1 MYLNG
6 TYKPQKHVLCEIHYS
21 ALYLHRCFDAQRR
34 SRRELASR
42 EEQSRFFDEF
52 DGSERWARDAAPSPF
67 AIL

>member
-52 DGSERWARDAAPSPF
+52 DWEVGERCCPSPF